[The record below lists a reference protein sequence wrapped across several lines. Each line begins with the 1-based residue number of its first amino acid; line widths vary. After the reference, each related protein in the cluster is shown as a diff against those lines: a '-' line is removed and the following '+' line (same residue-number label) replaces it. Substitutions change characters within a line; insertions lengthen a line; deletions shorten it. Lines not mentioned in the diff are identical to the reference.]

1 MFSRILVPLDG
12 SAVALR
18 VLSVAGQLA
27 RALES
32 TLIIVRVAPS
42 ISLKVSLPLEKS
54 EQVSTYLTH
63 VTERPELAGVRCETV
78 TLSGSPAEK
87 ILDALHAHHCD
98 SAILASHGRTGLLRW
113 VLGSVARR
121 VIYQAS
127 VPILVLHQPGPLSVM
142 NAQCPLR
149 ALVPLDGSGAAEAAL
164 APAVTLVGALASQG
178 QGILHLV
185 QVVPFPSSVERQADL
200 SNAPEAR
207 AREVA
212 LQEAHDYLYRIVEQ
226 LQREPLAQFQVQ
238 FTCSVIANKDV
249 AGALLDLVQHNE
261 PTQDVRGPDHFDL
274 IAMATHGHR
283 SLRRSLMGSITE
295 RILSVSTLPL
305 LVIRP
310 QEAKTHS

>member
-1 MFSRILVPLDG
+1 MYSRILVPLDG
-12 SAVALR
+12 SVPAERALPVAVQ
-18 VLSVAGQLA
+18 VA
-27 RALES
+27 RAQKS
-32 TLIIVRVAPS
+32 TLILVRVAQSMSPET
-42 ISLKVSLPLEKS
+42 EKH
-54 EQVSTYLTH
+54 EQINAYLTH
-63 VTERPELAGVRCETV
+63 VTERPELGGVRCETIS
-78 TLSGSPAEK
+78 LIGSPAER
-87 ILDALHAHHCD
+87 ILDALHAYQCD
-98 SAILASHGRTGLLRW
+98 CVILSSRGQTGMLRW
-113 VLGSVARR
+113 VLGSIARR
-121 VIYQAS
+121 IIHQAS
-127 VPILVLHQPGPLSVM
+127 VPILVLHQPVPLSVM
-142 NAQCPLR
+142 NAQYPLR

-185 QVVPFPSSVERQADL
+185 QVVPFPPSVERQADL

-261 PTQDVRGPDHFDL
+261 PAQEVRSPDHFDL

-283 SLRRSLMGSITE
+283 GLRHSLMGSITE
-295 RILSVSTLPL
+295 RILSVSKLPL

-310 QEAKTHS
+310 QEAKTPR